1 METVNATFP
10 TNVQPAKF
18 AFRFNKDDSGYQR
31 PKVELDNVPICSLN
45 GIKEILEKPTV
56 APADAT
62 EEQKKEFEANKAE
75 QELLVEAMYNIY
87 RDVIKEW
94 VQTSE
99 ENNAKTFDAG
109 KFTWRA
115 IATMPKE
122 DRRSSSIPKEQWEAF
137 GKDYAEVLTA
147 VAGRTKEQI
156 ASALMVFQKK
166 FSPVKTNKPV
176 IKFLQTQLGL
186 YLENSKNAEQF
197 IDICEMLTKK
207 AESLLEDKSTE
218 GLIGNLGM

>member
-18 AFRFNKDDSGYQR
+18 AFRFNKDEMGNQR
-31 PKVELDNVPICSLN
+31 AKVELDNVPVPSLN

-62 EEQKKEFEANKAE
+62 EEQKKEFEGNKAE
-75 QELLVEAMYNIY
+75 QELLLEAMYNVF
-87 RDVIKEW
+87 RDQYKEW
-94 VQTSE
+94 VQASE
-99 ENNAKTFDAG
+99 DNNATTFKAL
-109 KFTWRA
+109 TWRD

-122 DRRSSSIPKEQWEAF
+122 DRRSSSIPKELWEGF
-137 GKDYAEVLTA
+137 GKDYAEVMAA

-156 ASALMVFQKK
+156 ASALAVFQKK

-176 IKFLQTQLGL
+176 IKFLQGQMAL
-186 YLENSKNAEQF
+186 YLEHTKNGEQYVDI
-197 IDICEMLTKK
+197 IDMLVKK
-207 AESLLEDKSTE
+207 AEALLEDKSTE